1 MGFPQV
7 FLIIKMYWRMKIMSK
22 KFILTNLVFPS
33 PVFSQAIQVE
43 NFVYIS
49 GQVGDDL
56 TGKLVN
62 KTFKDEVVQAFEN
75 IKSILQTAGLN
86 LKDVIKVTIFMSDMS
101 LFNELNGIYMI
112 YFPKNQPTRS
122 AVEVSRLYLNAR
134 IEIEVIAYKD

>member
-1 MGFPQV
+1 
-7 FLIIKMYWRMKIMSK
+7 MSK
-22 KFILTNLVFPS
+22 EFISTNSVFPS
-33 PVFSQAIQVE
+33 PVFSQAIKVGH
-43 NFVYIS
+43 FVYVS

-56 TGKLVN
+56 TGKLSN
-62 KTFKDEVVQAFEN
+62 ATFDNEVKQAFEN
-75 IKSILQTAGLN
+75 IKLILQAASLD

-101 LFNELNGIYMI
+101 LFNELNKIYMT

>member
-1 MGFPQV
+1 
-7 FLIIKMYWRMKIMSK
+7 MSK
-22 KFILTNLVFPS
+22 EFISTNSVFPS
-33 PVFSQAIQVE
+33 PIFSQAIKVG
-43 NFVYIS
+43 NFVYVS

-56 TGKLVN
+56 TGKLSN
-62 KTFKDEVVQAFEN
+62 ATFKDEVKQAFEN
-75 IKSILQTAGLN
+75 IKLILQAAGLD

-101 LFNELNGIYMI
+101 LFNELNKIYMT

>member
-1 MGFPQV
+1 
-7 FLIIKMYWRMKIMSK
+7 MSK